1 LEAGVDFELQLY
13 FWYPQ
18 TLACVKSAWVGRTEK
33 HPTDVSPSKA
43 AAILKHLLFV
53 PLYRK
58 PATYNIIWRVA
69 VFYAKTKDN

>member
-1 LEAGVDFELQLY
+1 MR
-13 FWYPQ
+13 
-18 TLACVKSAWVGRTEK
+18 RTEK

-58 PATYNIIWRVA
+58 QAAYNTKQLVVIIS
-69 VFYAKTKDN
+69 KKDKR